1 MPVKEML
8 EHLDRAM
15 SEIQL
20 VEESLNDAAHA
31 CVACGLV
38 VREDFTEHQMRS
50 QLAATRLKLGRF
62 AGSLASRKLGA

>member
-8 EHLDRAM
+8 EHLNRAI

-20 VEESLNDAAHA
+20 VEEELNDAAHA
-31 CVACGLV
+31 CVACGLT

-50 QLAATRLKLGRF
+50 QLAATRMKLGRF
-62 AGSLASRKLGA
+62 AGSLRTRDHS